1 MQSGIIDA
9 LYFFFT
15 KLDNFVIAQNNQTSY
30 SSSSSIGLTSS
41 SALITQ
47 INLNNISLSDS
58 LQLIERARQ
67 FCQVFLNFGTEDLRA
82 INESKQ
88 LQKQPQQQQQ
98 QQMEEDNEMPQS
110 FSNLES
116 LTNIIRKLHQTLNK
130 QEKFQLFLSE
140 SNFDTLP
147 TLKLITQPFKIKLQR
162 GLFPPYKKKKLNLY
176 FSFPNCKL
184 IN

>member
-1 MQSGIIDA
+1 MKNISSIF
-9 LYFFFT
+9 FFFT
-15 KLDNFVIAQNNQTSY
+15 KLDNFVVAQNNQTTSS

-67 FCQVFLNFGTEDLRA
+67 FCQVFLNFGTEDLKA

-88 LQKQPQQQQQ
+88 LQKQQQQPQQQQ

-162 GLFPPYKKKKLNLY
+162 GLFPPYKKKKN
-176 FSFPNCKL
+176 
-184 IN
+184 